1 MNWYK
6 EVAQHKE
13 ELIEIRR
20 YLHMHPELSFQETN
34 TAHYIASYLTE
45 LGIPVTRNVG
55 GNGLYGVIEG
65 RLPGPTV
72 LLRADFDALPIH
84 DEKEVPYKS
93 QVPGVMHA
101 CGHDGHT
108 AMLLITAK
116 ILQSHVDVLK
126 GNVVLCHQHA
136 EEVLPGGAKSM
147 IEAGILQDVDY
158 VFGMHT
164 SSNLKSD
171 AISFISGPAYSYA
184 DAFTIDVKGLG
195 GHGAAPHTTHDT
207 IVATSFLITQ
217 LQTVVSRCVDPIETG
232 VLTIGEFNSGDA
244 FNVIAETA
252 HLSGT
257 VRTFKQEIK
266 NKLINDMTS
275 IIQGIE
281 KSFNVKIDFKY
292 TDGYPALVNSERET
306 LWLKNISKTIE
317 TIQSL
322 EEGSPSLGGEDFAY
336 FLQKK
341 PGSYFIVGVRNE
353 ALKADYPHHHPKFD
367 MDENGLLNG
376 VSVLVNLIEH
386 MDTLEKI

>member
-217 LQTVVSRCVDPIETG
+217 LQTVVSRGVDPIETG

-336 FLQKK
+336 FLQEK